1 MASKDY
7 EALKVVGRMMVK
19 AEPGNPQ
26 HLISLAQAYKLNGEF
41 DEAIE
46 LLENAVGE
54 ASDQNSKNHWRNK
67 PYF

>member
-1 MASKDY
+1 
-7 EALKVVGRMMVK
+7 MMVK

-54 ASDQNSKNHWRNK
+54 ASDQNSKNH
-67 PYF
+67 